1 MAQQR
6 VGESGIKDRKLRI
19 ERIEAQ
25 IEIWTAMKD
34 DKSKGLSLTREATGR
49 GVSTIKDQILDRV
62 KTLSFSSDADRL
74 DLAKLAGRL
83 DGLESIY
90 YDIADAQKKIDNA
103 RLVIAK
109 LDDEIKRIK
118 KGDLLETGA

>member
-19 ERIEAQ
+19 ERIETQ
-25 IEIWTAMKD
+25 IEVWEAMKD
-34 DKSKGLSLTREATGR
+34 DKSKGLALMRQASDKGI
-49 GVSTIKDQILDRV
+49 STIKDQILDRV

-118 KGDLLETGA
+118 KGELLETGA